1 MANEAIK
8 HSKHVQDAERRITAN
23 RPHFDETCRQ
33 CGKVFHLASACRSS
47 GTAQPKA
54 KGGGKKGERGK
65 SAGTVKTCWNCVEN
79 DHMSSQCPKK
89 KVHAVE
95 DLTAAS
101 EVGNQ
106 DTTWLDGS
114 YFDLGSV
121 SEGIFEPRGAVAKI
135 CSLGLCV
142 CVCESANVNIEIDS
156 GAGVSC
162 LLASVGVDT
171 CPLHE
176 TRLSMCAGHN
186 VVAGG
191 GKVHELGARI
201 LGLEAEGVRGDVVNL
216 LVRFRVMNIGKA
228 LLLTQDL
235 GRCGLGDC
243 LPF

>member
-1 MANEAIK
+1 
-8 HSKHVQDAERRITAN
+8 
-23 RPHFDETCRQ
+23 
-33 CGKVFHLASACRSS
+33 
-47 GTAQPKA
+47 
-54 KGGGKKGERGK
+54 
-65 SAGTVKTCWNCVEN
+65 
-79 DHMSSQCPKK
+79 MSSQCPKK

-101 EVGNQ
+101 QVGNQ
-106 DTTWLDGS
+106 DTTMVGNGS

-121 SEGIFEPRGAVAKI
+121 SEGIFEPRGAGAKI
-135 CSLGLCV
+135 CSVGV
-142 CVCESANVNIEIDS
+142 CVCEGANVNIEIDS

-162 LLASVGVDT
+162 LLASIGVDT

-176 TRLSMCAGHN
+176 TTGSACVQVKTLS
-186 VVAGG
+186 AGG
-191 GKVHELGARI
+191 GKVHELGAKI